1 MSQSLRATLSYILRH
16 PLNRGRPAQA
26 LSRFLGWQ
34 VGSRFRSPIAVP
46 FVGGTRL
53 LVERG
58 MTGATGNVYCG
69 LNDFEEMTFVLH
81 ALRPGDLFFDVGA
94 NVGSYT
100 VLAAGAA
107 GAKCLAFEAVPATFE
122 HLLRNIALN
131 DLGERVTAHPIAVG
145 AAAGSIWFTSQ
156 WGVANHAV
164 ADGETSQD
172 AVSVPVRPLDDFWPD
187 PAPSL
192 ALLKIDVEG
201 LEVEVING
209 ASKAIRHPSVK
220 AVIMELLNGAGTR
233 YGYDDWALHARMLD
247 LGFRLHRYDPASRT
261 LESTEEIIGGNNLYV
276 RDPEILRERVQTA
289 PLHEVHGTRI

>member
-16 PLNRGRPAQA
+16 PLNRGRPARA

-34 VGSRFRSPIAVP
+34 IGSRLTSPIAVP
-46 FVGGTRL
+46 FVDGTRL
-53 LVERG
+53 LVGRG

-69 LNDFEEMTFVLH
+69 LSDFWEMAFLLH

-107 GAKCLAFEAVPATFE
+107 GANCLAFEPVPATFE
-122 HLLRNIALN
+122 HLRKNIALN
-131 DLGERVTAHPIAVG
+131 DLGQRVSAHQVAIG
-145 AAAGSIWFTSQ
+145 AAAGSISFTSQ

-164 ADGETSQD
+164 ADGENSD
-172 AVSVPVRPLDDFWPD
+172 GAVHVPVRPLDDFWPAA
-187 PAPSL
+187 APGL

-209 ASKAIRHPSVK
+209 ATHTIRHPSVK
-220 AVIMELLNGAGTR
+220 AVIMEILNGAGTR
-233 YGYDDWALHARMLD
+233 YGYDDWALHARMLE
-247 LGFRLHRYDPASRT
+247 LGFGLHRYDPSSRT
-261 LESTEEIIGGNNLYV
+261 LSPTEEIIGGNNLYL
-276 RDPEILRERVQTA
+276 RDLETLSERVRTA
-289 PLHEVHGTRI
+289 PVHEVHGTRI